1 MCFLYSSMAPVWER
15 PFIHEINY
23 DSRPVK
29 YLLGGYPLILG
40 NRERYQCGG
49 AEWVWNRQL
58 GHHCLVSRKL
68 NHFPILCFARF
79 WVSEGF
85 CISRLRQW
93 CPKALVQ
100 VSGFLHGSWDSLQK
114 LKNDSSVDHFWGL
127 FRSIENIIYLPWNKG
142 NICFIWECPN
152 CSQATSKISI
162 FFFPRTAF
170 KKGVYFLHCQE
181 QSFHLWET
189 WEL

>member
-1 MCFLYSSMAPVWER
+1 MDRWKESTEGTKNIPFFNKYGLNAYCVTRHSSSWNLER
-15 PFIHEINY
+15 THFYWLWVNDTVDFPGGS
-23 DSRPVK
+23 DVK
-29 YLLGGYPLILG
+29 G
-40 NRERYQCGG
+40 
-49 AEWVWNRQL
+49 
-58 GHHCLVSRKL
+58 KL

-152 CSQATSKISI
+152 CSHATSKISI